1 MNYAAIA
8 QETEKNMLRIKYIAL
23 LLLGIFLAACGGRTP
38 VQEADTPIPP
48 TETAAVSSTSTAAF
62 TTACTVVSAL
72 PTPSPEELSLFP
84 PISAD
89 EHSLGPDSATVTIV
103 EYSDFQ

>member
-1 MNYAAIA
+1 ML
-8 QETEKNMLRIKYIAL
+8 QLLKKWRKNMLRIRYIAL
-23 LLLGIFLAACGGRTP
+23 LLLGIILAACGGRAPVEEAATP
-38 VQEADTPIPP
+38 VPP
-48 TETAAVSSTSTAAF
+48 TETAAPTSPSTAGF

-84 PISAD
+84 PVSPG

>member
-1 MNYAAIA
+1 M
-8 QETEKNMLRIKYIAL
+8 EKKMLRIRYIAL
-23 LLLGIFLAACGGRTP
+23 LLLGIILAACGGRAPVEEAATP
-38 VQEADTPIPP
+38 VPP
-48 TETAAVSSTSTAAF
+48 TETAAPTSPSTAGF

-84 PISAD
+84 PVSPD